1 MTIDKTQK
9 VGEIVADDIRAAH
22 VFKKYGIDFC
32 CGGGIALLD
41 ACQRK
46 NVDAENVLEDLAK
59 ALNNAPTETV
69 NFDAWSAAELCDY
82 IEENHHTYVKE
93 ALPMLAAYADKVASV
108 HGHHHAEL
116 ITMQALV
123 HELVDELT
131 HHLQK
136 EERILFPHIR
146 KAVIDAS
153 HAQNLP
159 FGEFA
164 QPVKMMEQEHDHA
177 GDVMKELRKIS
188 NDYFLPDYACN
199 TWRAYF
205 HLLTEFE
212 EDLFIHIH
220 LENNVLHGK
229 ARAMD
234 VK

>member
-1 MTIDKTQK
+1 MTIDRTQK

-32 CGGGIALLD
+32 CGGGIALSD

-46 NVDAENVLEDLAK
+46 NVDAEDVLEDLAK

-82 IEENHHTYVKE
+82 IEEKHHTYVKE

-108 HGHHHAEL
+108 HGHHHAPL
-116 ITMQALV
+116 MQMQALV

-136 EERILFPHIR
+136 EEQILFPHIR
-146 KAVIDAS
+146 QAVEDAN

-159 FGEFA
+159 FGEFEH
-164 QPVKMMEQEHDHA
+164 PVKMMEQEHDHA

-188 NDYFLPDYACN
+188 YDYFLPDYACN
-199 TWRAYF
+199 TWKAYF

-234 VK
+234 VQ

>member
-32 CGGGIALLD
+32 CGGGIALSD

-46 NVDAENVLEDLAK
+46 NVDAEHVLEDLAK

-69 NFDAWSAAELCDY
+69 NFDSWSAAELCDY
-82 IEENHHTYVKE
+82 IEEKHHTFVKE

-108 HGHHHAEL
+108 HGHHHSEL
-116 ITMQALV
+116 ITMQGLV

-131 HHLQK
+131 PHLMK

-146 KAVIDAS
+146 QAVIDAE
-153 HAQNLP
+153 HAHNLP
-159 FGEFA
+159 FGEFEH
-164 QPVKMMEQEHDHA
+164 PVKMMEQEHGLA
-177 GDVMKELRKIS
+177 GDVVKDLRKIS
-188 NDYFLPDYACN
+188 NDYFLPEYACN

-205 HLLTEFE
+205 HLLSEFE

>member
-46 NVDAENVLEDLAK
+46 NVDAEDVLEDLAK

-108 HGHHHAEL
+108 HGHHHAAL
-116 ITMQALV
+116 IQMQGLV
-123 HELVDELT
+123 HELVDELS

-146 KAVIDAS
+146 RAVEDES

-159 FGEFA
+159 FGEFE

-177 GDVMKELRKIS
+177 GDVMKKLRKIS

-229 ARAMD
+229 AREMD